1 MKQIIRMSILML
13 GLVGMYPAAAV
24 PQVPAPDGAPIV
36 VHPHK

>member
-13 GLVGMYPAAAV
+13 GLVGMYAAAAV
-24 PQVPAPDGAPIV
+24 PQVPAPDGSPIV